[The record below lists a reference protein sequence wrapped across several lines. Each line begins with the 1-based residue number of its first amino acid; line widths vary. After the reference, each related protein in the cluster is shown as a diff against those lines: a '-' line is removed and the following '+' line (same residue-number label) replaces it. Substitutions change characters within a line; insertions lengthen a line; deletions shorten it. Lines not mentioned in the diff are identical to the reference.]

1 MTEASRT
8 VAAVDV
14 GTECVKAVIMEKGVG
29 IVGRATVPTRGYFQH
44 RVVEAMDQA
53 LDEAKIT
60 RSDLAAVAATGFAA
74 ECVPDAVS
82 VTGETA
88 CHALGAFHHHPQAMS
103 IIDIGGSDPKVVRV
117 GEEGQVLDT
126 LQVRRCAVGIGS
138 FLMFTARHLD
148 VHPTQLQE
156 LAEDADGAAPI
167 GSYCSVFS
175 EMEIMEQLRDGRKRE
190 DIALGTMKSVA
201 ERIYEIGG
209 LREPVV
215 VSGGVAEY
223 FPGVLKSLSEITG
236 FAVDAVPEP
245 IMTGALGA
253 ALKVL

>member
-1 MTEASRT
+1 MTESNRV

-14 GTECVKAVIMEKGVG
+14 GTECVKAVVMEKDVG
-29 IVGRATVPTRGYFQH
+29 IRGRAIVPTRGYFQH
-44 RVVEAMDQA
+44 RVEEAMDQA

-60 RSDLAAVAATGFAA
+60 RSDIEAIAATGFAA

-82 VTGETA
+82 VTGETT
-88 CHALGAFHHHPQAMS
+88 CHALGAFHHHPRAMS
-103 IIDIGGSDPKVVRV
+103 VIDIGGSDPKVVRIDHS
-117 GEEGQVLDT
+117 GHVLDT
-126 LQVRRCAVGIGS
+126 RLVRRCAIGIGT

-156 LAEDADGAAPI
+156 LAAEAERAAPI

-175 EMEIMEQLRDGRKRE
+175 QVEILEQLRDGTNRE
-190 DIALGTMKSVA
+190 DIALGTMQSVA

-223 FPGVLKSLSEITG
+223 FPGVLKSLSELTG
-236 FAVDAVPEP
+236 FHVEAVPEP

-253 ALKVL
+253 ALRVL

>member
-1 MTEASRT
+1 MTEASRV

-14 GTECVKAVIMEKGVG
+14 GTECVKAVVMEKGVG
-29 IVGRATVPTRGYFQH
+29 IRGRSIVPTRGYFQH
-44 RVVEAMDQA
+44 RVEEAMDQA
-53 LDEAKIT
+53 LDEAGIG
-60 RSDLAAVAATGFAA
+60 RADLDAIAATGFAA
-74 ECVPDAVS
+74 NSVPDAVS

-88 CHALGAFHHHPQAMS
+88 CHALGAFHHHPHAMS
-103 IIDIGGSDPKVVRV
+103 VIDIGGSDPKVLHVDEN
-117 GEEGQVLDT
+117 GNVLNT
-126 LQVRRCAVGIGS
+126 RLVRRCAIGIGT

-148 VHPTQLQE
+148 VHPTKLQE
-156 LAEDADGAAPI
+156 LTADAETAAPI

-175 EMEIMEQLRDGRKRE
+175 EVEILEQLRDGRNRE

-209 LREPVV
+209 LRDPVLV
-215 VSGGVAEY
+215 TGGVAEY
-223 FPGVLKSLSEITG
+223 FPAVLKSLSEITG
-236 FAVDAVPEP
+236 LNVEAVPEP